1 MSAQD
6 AVGATREALT
16 TLAST
21 VLRIRNEYGDTL
33 GVRRLTSDVDRLAE
47 ALDLLGDPQPG
58 HRPEVRA
65 AEMVDDPGRPLDESM
80 WQDAQSETQHAQ

>member
-16 TLAST
+16 TVAAA

-47 ALDLLGDPQPG
+47 SLDQLGDPQPG
-58 HRPEVRA
+58 HRPAARA
-65 AEMVDDPGRPLDESM
+65 DEMILIPDDPYDENM

>member
-6 AVGATREALT
+6 AVGSAREALT
-16 TLAST
+16 TLAAA

-33 GVRRLTSDVDRLAE
+33 GVRRLTSDVDRLNE
-47 ALDLLGDPQPG
+47 SLDMLGEPQPG
-58 HRPEVRA
+58 HRPGVKPDEVV
-65 AEMVDDPGRPLDESM
+65 EIPDDPYDESM

>member
-1 MSAQD
+1 MGATD

-16 TLAST
+16 ALAAT

-33 GVRRLTSDVDRLAE
+33 GVRRLTADVDRLNE
-47 ALDLLGDPQPG
+47 SLDNLGDPQPG
-58 HRPEVRA
+58 HRPAIRA
-65 AEMVDDPGRPLDESM
+65 DEMVLIPDDPYDESM